1 MAEETETQQIA
12 ELVLKASQ
20 NCPATVIE
28 QPDGREYIIYRHD
41 FTLKDITPVDKQP
54 IAPKPHHVAAVVA
67 VQDSSSFIEYV
78 NRFKND
84 DSVIFA
90 DQQSN
95 IVLGILDY
103 HKKPENNA
111 VAPSAEHAAHR
122 VRFDMPFSIEWLTWM
137 KFAGTGKMVSHK
149 EFATFL
155 EENSMDV
162 LPLAKRQG
170 LATSEDDADMPET
183 LLELTRSL
191 QVASKVSFNS
201 TVRHGDYEKID
212 FSKESDA
219 TMKGAIGLPLSFQIC
234 IPIYFGEPA
243 VVLTCFTRKK
253 IDDGALALGC
263 VIARAENERQA
274 EFQRIVGVIHS
285 STELTTLFGKPS
297 A

>member
-1 MAEETETQQIA
+1 MTEADSVA
-12 ELVLKASQ
+12 ELVLQADKNVPASHI
-20 NCPATVIE
+20 VLS
-28 QPDGREYIIYRHD
+28 DGREFLVTRDD
-41 FTLKDITPVDKQP
+41 FKVGEVTLPHATTVHK
-54 IAPKPHHVAAVVA
+54 PKIVAGVVS

-111 VAPSAEHAAHR
+111 AAPGAELAAHR
-122 VRFDMPFSIEWLTWM
+122 VRFDMPFSIEWLTW
-137 KFAGTGKMVSHK
+137 GRLSGKLVSHK

-155 EENSMDV
+155 EENSIDV

-219 TMKGAIGLPLSFQIC
+219 TVKGAIGLPLAFQIC

-253 IDDGALALGC
+253 IDDGALALGF
-263 VIARAENERQA
+263 VISRAENERQA

-285 STELTTLFGKPS
+285 STDLTTLFGKPS